1 MDSFAYVKKKVKKQL
16 NITHLISTFYYKCP
30 DNFCFDGE
38 IHGYWEF
45 IYVDQGRVL
54 ITADQQQYLLHAG
67 ELAFHRPNEFHAVQA
82 VENVNSN
89 FIVAAFGC
97 TSSCMK
103 YFEKK
108 ILNLNSFERQC
119 LYKAVEY
126 AAQIMPDGGPVKC
139 QDEALISEPFGAMQL
154 WQTNLEQML
163 LSLHSRGDSVKMQS
177 RIDTYMH
184 QVACTEM
191 AELVKHYLEDHLNRK
206 VTLQEIAQHLCCSVP
221 QINKLFHKQYG
232 RGIID
237 YFIDLKIGE
246 AKRLIREGKYNFT
259 QISIMLGY
267 DNFSYFSR
275 VFKERTHMTMTE
287 CARSI
292 GR

>member
-1 MDSFAYVKKKVKKQL
+1 MDSFDYVKERVKKQL

-38 IHGYWEF
+38 VHGYWEF
-45 IYVDQGRVL
+45 IYVDKGRML
-54 ITADQQQYLLHAG
+54 ITADQQQYLLNAG

-82 VENVNSN
+82 LENVNSN
-89 FIVAAFGC
+89 FIVAAFSC
-97 TSSCMK
+97 KSACMK

-108 ILNLNSFERQC
+108 ILSLNSFERQC

-126 AAQIMPDGGPVKC
+126 AAMIMPDGGPVGS
-139 QDEALISEPFGAMQL
+139 EASDSISNVFGALQL
-154 WQTNLEQML
+154 WQSNLEQML
-163 LSLHSRGDSVKMQS
+163 LSLHSRGDSVRMQS

-184 QVACTEM
+184 QNACTQM
-191 AELVKHYLEDHLNRK
+191 AELVKIYLEEHLDQML
-206 VTLQEIAQHLCCSVP
+206 TLQKIAQDLCCSIP
-221 QINKLFHKQYG
+221 QMNKLFHKQYG

-237 YFIDLKIGE
+237 YFIDLKISE
-246 AKRLIREGKYNFT
+246 AKRLIKEGKYNFT
-259 QISIMLGY
+259 QISARLGY

-275 VFKERTHMTMTE
+275 MFKERTNMTMTE